1 MPIGQGQRL
10 EAELRVEAVGVLR
23 DELLAAEILEPRVRR
38 EERQRGFGEAVAA
51 VGLQPVDVAPVGE
64 RRGVGDDPDEADLRA
79 VGGVE
84 PDVEGVFERA

>member
-1 MPIGQGQRL
+1 MLIGQGQRL
-10 EAELRVEAVGVLR
+10 EAELGVEAVGVLR
-23 DELLAAEILEPRVRR
+23 DELLAAEMLEPGVRR

-79 VGGVE
+79 VGGGE